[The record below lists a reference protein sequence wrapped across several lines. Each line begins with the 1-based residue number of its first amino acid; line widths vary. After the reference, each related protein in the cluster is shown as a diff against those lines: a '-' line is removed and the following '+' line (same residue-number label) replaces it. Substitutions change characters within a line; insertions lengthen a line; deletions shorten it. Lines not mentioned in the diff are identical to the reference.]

1 MAKHPT
7 LTDARDEAGICEA
20 AARFTWFEV
29 HNGEDCPGKMIP
41 TPQELAAWFPECPDG
56 PKDETIPRLK
66 AVFDHVI
73 ADRLRDPDTQYS
85 LPENFRREISWTV
98 LDQIK
103 QYQLATVCLVIDPKN
118 PLLPKVKVPGPFLY
132 TLDILHRDWASMPD
146 GERPQHPL
154 TPIIRAWQIRPTAT
168 EPFLPKRRASL
179 PSLQTIDHE
188 NITLPDFPGSDATA
202 PVRQMALPGFEPA
215 VTMCPSWLLWL
226 YDRAGGESMT
236 AGRGAPWDLHLFV
249 SSFLHLGIDQ
259 RDGHW
264 KTLRFPHLVEHEADW
279 PEPGTPSVERWLFPD
294 GWANKRRDWSKIGEA
309 LEQMRRELGYVPVNG
324 GRIALVVPSAIPG
337 SRDFPFIEFTIRVP
351 PVAASGARLDWD
363 TLRRYRLESATLY
376 RAYLS
381 AIAFLDRSARRGHGI
396 TSEIGAPVLKPDG
409 KPKRRKGGSIIR
421 SETNLIPNRHAR
433 YVQAMDDSDLTR
445 LIGLNPDIRD
455 HRYKARKAFERLH
468 ADGVIDLRMDRK
480 EYRIFGPRKKPR

>member
-294 GWANKRRDWSKIGEA
+294 GRAPATFRLSNSRSGFRQSPRAARAWTGTRCAATVLKARRS
-309 LEQMRRELGYVPVNG
+309 
-324 GRIALVVPSAIPG
+324 IAPTCLPSPFLTAPPDG
-337 SRDFPFIEFTIRVP
+337 VTASRPRSAHPFSNRT
-351 PVAASGARLDWD
+351 ASRNGAR
-363 TLRRYRLESATLY
+363 A
-376 RAYLS
+376 
-381 AIAFLDRSARRGHGI
+381 
-396 TSEIGAPVLKPDG
+396 GASYAAKP
-409 KPKRRKGGSIIR
+409 I
-421 SETNLIPNRHAR
+421 
-433 YVQAMDDSDLTR
+433 
-445 LIGLNPDIRD
+445 
-455 HRYKARKAFERLH
+455 
-468 ADGVIDLRMDRK
+468 
-480 EYRIFGPRKKPR
+480 